1 MKIAVTYEKG
11 NVFQHFGK
19 TTQFKIY
26 EISNNEIKNTY
37 IIGNNDITHCALIDY
52 LKSLNID
59 ILICGGLGYG
69 AVSKLNELRIKLYA
83 GVSGS
88 ADDAVNDLLENH
100 LNYDNDHTCE
110 EEHLHTCH
118 DDIKPIM

>member
-1 MKIAVTYEKG
+1 MKIAVTYDKG

-19 TTQFKIY
+19 TKEFKIY
-26 EISNNEIKNTY
+26 EINNNEITNTY
-37 IIGNNDITHCALIDY
+37 IISNNDITHCALIDY
-52 LKSLNID
+52 LKELKID

-69 AVSKLNELRIKLYA
+69 AVSKLNELGIKLYA

-100 LNYDNDHTCE
+100 LSYDNDHTCE